1 MQSNNNGTTYDKKR
15 ICFFLSNIEVP
26 YEGVA
31 RSFLNWAKQFPKH
44 NYDVFFILLNCGTP
58 LKRFVEKLNE
68 YDNSISSKS
77 VSNFSQL
84 LESVKLTRPDIIIT
98 DDDIPRLRYATK
110 IKEKINVRTCI
121 YIQVL
126 FATHSI
132 YDIYSLKNLHVKERI
147 LFQII
152 RYIPFN
158 LLKVPYKKFLR
169 RHDIIVSDSY
179 TTATLLQ
186 TLYGIESDDVIYS
199 PVDTTVFRSHN
210 SKKLNQV
217 LVYLGSHAGDTD
229 EDIVREV
236 CNKLDQKGFQILAL
250 GNKKLMNKLRSEFK
264 ISSFSNISDE
274 ELARVY
280 SQCKLTVCPQK
291 WELFGYTAAESI
303 SCCTPAIAFNCTG
316 VSEIMRD
323 TKLGIVVNNKKELLL
338 KLRNLESNEID
349 QYSAKP
355 LLPDLCNI
363 EYTCARLANVI
374 KNAL

>member
-1 MQSNNNGTTYDKKR
+1 MQSNKNSTSDKKR
-15 ICFFLSNIEVP
+15 VCFFLSDIDVP

-31 RSFLNWAKQFPKH
+31 RSFLNWAKQFPKY

-58 LKRFVEKLNE
+58 LKRFVEKLND

-77 VSNFSQL
+77 VSNFGQL
-84 LESVKLTRPDIIIT
+84 LESVQVTRPDIIIT
-98 DDDIPRLRYATK
+98 DDYLPRLRYATK
-110 IKEKINVRTCI
+110 IKDKINVQTCI

-126 FATHSI
+126 FAIHSI
-132 YDIYSLKNLHVKERI
+132 SDIFSLNNLHVKERI
-147 LFQII
+147 LFQTIQ
-152 RYIPFN
+152 YIPFN
-158 LLKVPYKKFLR
+158 FLKVPYKKFLR

-199 PVDTTVFRSHN
+199 PVDTTVFRPYN

-217 LVYLGSHAGDTD
+217 LIYLGSHAGDTD

-236 CNKLDQKGFQILAL
+236 CNKLDQKGFQILAM
-250 GNKKLMNKLRSEFK
+250 GNRKLMNKLKSEFR

-274 ELARVY
+274 ELAKIY

-291 WELFGYTAAESI
+291 WEPFGYTPAESI
-303 SCCTPAIAFNCTG
+303 SCRTPVIAFNCTG
-316 VSEIMRD
+316 VSEIMRH
-323 TKLGIVVNNKKELLL
+323 TKLGILVNNKKELLL
-338 KLRNLESNEID
+338 KLDNLDSNKID
-349 QYSAKP
+349 EYSAKP
-355 LLPDLCNI
+355 PFPYLCNT
-363 EYTCARLANVI
+363 EYTCERLANVI